1 MPCMPHFHD
10 HFIPSPDI
18 VLRKKDDT
26 PAAAAPTGPQPC
38 CQQAGAN
45 LQKRFDKIM
54 DTVFRPCC
62 RFVRPTRLFATHSS
76 PWLPRN
82 NRPISGR
89 FPSLTLPDHGRTT
102 ANDSVSPRSAGY
114 V

>member
-26 PAAAAPTGPQPC
+26 PAAAGPTGPQPC
-38 CQQAGAN
+38 CHEAEAR

-54 DTVFRPCC
+54 DTVIQTLLPFREAYQA
-62 RFVRPTRLFATHSS
+62 VRNALVALAAQEQQAVPEPQA
-76 PWLPRN
+76 
-82 NRPISGR
+82 
-89 FPSLTLPDHGRTT
+89 
-102 ANDSVSPRSAGY
+102 A
-114 V
+114 

>member
-1 MPCMPHFHD
+1 MPHFHD

-38 CQQAGAN
+38 CQQAEAN

-54 DTVFRPCC
+54 DTVVQTLLPFREAYQA
-62 RFVRPTRLFATHSS
+62 VRNALVA
-76 PWLPRN
+76 LAAQEQQAD
-82 NRPISGR
+82 SG
-89 FPSLTLPDHGRTT
+89 PVPEPH
-102 ANDSVSPRSAGY
+102 AA
-114 V
+114 